1 MINLYISKLNKIESS
16 WNAQIKEKQGIELR
30 TLCDWM
36 KEVAENLAYT
46 QLSQEKSLE
55 LSVSMKTKKNLK
67 KIGFWGV

>member
-1 MINLYISKLNKIESS
+1 MNKIESS